1 MTVPTDMNRTVKNAL
16 GTLLIL
22 FLVLFIFG
30 SFCPIER
37 IFGIP
42 CPGCNMF
49 TALYWLLKK
58 DVNAAW
64 FFHPVVFL
72 LLPYL
77 VICVLLYVRDKE
89 RFTENRAFRIMSAVL
104 IAVMIG
110 VYIWRMINVFP
121 KYPMQLEEEAPVIR
135 LLNTLR

>member
-1 MTVPTDMNRTVKNAL
+1 MNRTVKNAL

-49 TALYWLLKK
+49 SALYWLLKG

-77 VICVLLYVRDKE
+77 IICVLLYVRDKG

>member
-1 MTVPTDMNRTVKNAL
+1 MTAPTDMNRTVKNAL

-49 TALYWLLKK
+49 SALYWLLKG

-77 VICVLLYVRDKE
+77 IICVLLYVRDKG

>member
-1 MTVPTDMNRTVKNAL
+1 MTAPTDMNRTVKNVL

-49 TALYWLLKK
+49 SALYWLLKG

-77 VICVLLYVRDKE
+77 IICVLLYVRDKG